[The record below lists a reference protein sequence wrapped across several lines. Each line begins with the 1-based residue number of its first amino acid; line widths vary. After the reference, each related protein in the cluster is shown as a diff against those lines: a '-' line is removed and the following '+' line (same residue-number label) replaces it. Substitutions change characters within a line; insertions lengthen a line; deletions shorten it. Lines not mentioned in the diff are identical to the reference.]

1 VRVSPAPGPR
11 LKDRNR
17 PSIPYDVRSTRRH
30 RRWAPLIVAWAL
42 VLAGGAVAWAL
53 EPGIVP
59 ADDRVI
65 LGGHGGEPRPG
76 AWSGIPLRVVGADDL
91 PMMHQLFGLGVD
103 PVLPDSE
110 GSGALAVAVSRNDE
124 PAARLLL
131 ASGTDPVDGDR
142 SPLEQAVRAGTKD
155 MVALLI
161 EHGADLNVLS
171 REGQPMVPLA
181 VALGRADIT
190 AALLDAGADV
200 DTRVVSP
207 VSEEFIQLVP
217 GRYARFYLTRDQG
230 LTALMIAVLRGDLE
244 MVRMLLKRGAS
255 LGPTPGQ
262 VKYPLGM
269 AADRRDVPMMQVL
282 LGRDPDEAANAR
294 RIVISVRNQQ
304 ATLYE
309 HGEPTFRTRV
319 STGRKGYPTPHGE
332 YVITDKRR
340 IWQSTLYDAEM
351 PYFMR
356 LSGSDIG
363 LHAGVVPR
371 GPASHG
377 CIRLPDAAARNLY
390 QRMRPGD
397 PVTIAP

>member
-1 VRVSPAPGPR
+1 
-11 LKDRNR
+11 
-17 PSIPYDVRSTRRH
+17 
-30 RRWAPLIVAWAL
+30 VAW
-42 VLAGGAVAWAL
+42 VLALACAAVAWAL
-53 EPGIVP
+53 EPGIVR
-59 ADDRVI
+59 ADETVL
-65 LGGHGGEPRPG
+65 LGGRGAEGGPG
-76 AWSGIPLRVVGADDL
+76 ARSEIRLQSLGADDL
-91 PMMHQLFGLGVD
+91 PMMHQLFGFGVD
-103 PVLPDSE
+103 PVLADS
-110 GSGALAVAVSRNDE
+110 GASGALAVAVSRNDE

-131 ASGTDPVDGDR
+131 ESGTDPDDGDL
-142 SPLEQAVRAGTKD
+142 SPLEKAVRAGTKD
-155 MVALLI
+155 MVGLLI
-161 EHGADLNVLS
+161 QHGADLNVLS
-171 REGQPMVPLA
+171 REGQPMMPLA

-200 DTRVVSP
+200 DTPVVSP
-207 VSEEFIQLVP
+207 ASEEFVQLVP
-217 GRYARFYLTRDQG
+217 GKYARFYLTRDQG
-230 LTALMIAVLRGDLE
+230 LTPLMIAVLRGDLE

-255 LGPTPGQ
+255 PGPTRGQ

-269 AADRRDVPMMQVL
+269 AADRRNVPMMQVL

-294 RIVISVRNQQ
+294 RIVISIRGQQ

-309 HGEPTFRTRV
+309 HGEPTFHTRV

-377 CIRLPDAAARNLY
+377 CIRLPAAAARNLY